1 MVQLYEVIETNE
13 FILLVLEYACGG
25 ELFDFIVARSRLAE
39 AQACEFYS
47 QILNAV
53 EYIHE
58 LSVVHRDLKPEN
70 LLLDDKNNIKLADFG
85 LSNVY
90 SNSQDMDT
98 PCGSPCYAAPEMVA
112 GKTYKGL
119 SVDIWSSGVVLY
131 AMVCGFLPFEDPNT
145 ASLYQKII
153 SGKYEEPNWLS
164 GEVKDLLKKVLNT
177 DPANRFSIK
186 EIRNHPW
193 MASKQLVPVKDL
205 EIDSKVV
212 LEVQSLGLDREK
224 LVVGLN
230 ENHKNSL
237 TTLYFLLSKKRRNFV
252 PRPPESVSSM
262 KIQKMHKIRY
272 IETRKDSRP
281 VSRIKIVAK
290 SVSPKAYVENR
301 SVNTQS
307 RIRRVVQPPKEP
319 ESMSKGFKR
328 SSRVYKPIQ
337 TNSKLNFSYKI
348 TPKNYE
354 NSYRAKNF
362 NSLLTPK
369 S

>member
-25 ELFDFIVARSRLAE
+25 ELFDFIVARSRLSE
-39 AQACEFYS
+39 EQACEYFH
-47 QILNAV
+47 QILDAV
-53 EYIHE
+53 EYIHQFK
-58 LSVVHRDLKPEN
+58 VVHRDLKPEN

-85 LSNVY
+85 LSNIY
-90 SNSQDMDT
+90 SQNEDMDT

-112 GKTYKGL
+112 GKPYKGL
-119 SVDIWSSGVVLY
+119 SVDLWSSGVVLY

-145 ASLYQKII
+145 PNLYQKII
-153 SGKYEEPNWLS
+153 SGKYEEPEWLS
-164 GEVKDLLKKVLNT
+164 SEVKDLLKKVLNT
-177 DPANRFSIK
+177 DPALRFSIK
-186 EIRNHPW
+186 QIRSHPW
-193 MASKQLVPVKDL
+193 MASKHMVPVKTL
-205 EIDSKVV
+205 EIDSKIVQ
-212 LEVQSLGLDREK
+212 EVQSLGLDGEK
-224 LVVGLN
+224 LVHSLN

-237 TTLYFLLSKKRRNFV
+237 TTLYFLLSKKRKTFV
-252 PRPPESVSSM
+252 PRPPESVSSS

-290 SVSPKAYVENR
+290 SVSPKTHLENR
-301 SVNTQS
+301 SINTQS
-307 RIRRVVQPPKEP
+307 RIRKVAQPPKEP
-319 ESMSKGFKR
+319 EGQAQGFKR
-328 SSRVYKPIQ
+328 NSRIYKPIQ

-354 NSYRAKNF
+354 NSYRVKNF